1 MRQNNYSIGSTVQH
15 EVTGSVGMVL
25 DTVREIDETR
35 FQYLVQWQDDL
46 SLERSSWELRQDLFL
61 VVNTNGTRN

>member
-61 VVNTNGTRN
+61 VVNTNGSN

>member
-46 SLERSSWELRQDLFL
+46 SLERSSWEHRQDLFL
-61 VVNTNGTRN
+61 VVNTNGSN

>member
-1 MRQNNYSIGSTVQH
+1 MRQNNYSIGSTVHH

-61 VVNTNGTRN
+61 VVNTNGSN

>member
-1 MRQNNYSIGSTVQH
+1 MRQKNYSIGSTVQH

-61 VVNTNGTRN
+61 VVNTNGARN

>member
-61 VVNTNGTRN
+61 VVNTNGARN